1 MNKTL
6 DPTAA
11 VHWLAARLAQPQWS
25 QAQAVVAGTLGE
37 RRVRARRFGSGLAIA
52 VSLDWPVKQAAHV
65 CLLLAALPEACDDAI
80 YLADAQ
86 LWLLRR
92 YPAALTEVE
101 LDLLLKQQQS
111 VAALLAVRE
120 RAVPAPA
127 PSIGRLA

>member
-6 DPTAA
+6 DPDAA
-11 VHWLAARLAQPQWS
+11 LRWLARLLTQPQWS
-25 QAQAVVAGTLGE
+25 QAQAVVTGALGG
-37 RRVRARRFGSGLAIA
+37 RRVRARRFDSGLAVA
-52 VSLDWPVKQAAHV
+52 VSLAWPVPRAAQV

-80 YLADAQ
+80 YLAEAQ

-111 VAALLAVRE
+111 VAALLAAQECAATVR
-120 RAVPAPA
+120 AP
-127 PSIGRLA
+127 ILGRIA